1 MLTGHDQPW
10 AEWRA
15 AIAGARMHHGWILAG
30 RRGIGKRHF
39 ALAAAHELV
48 AEPGAPA
55 AGDHPDILLLQPQPT
70 NAEEEKK
77 REEGRPYQTRR
88 NITVDQLRQMQARLT
103 TRPTLGAR
111 RAIIIDAADDLE
123 PQGANALLKSLEEP
137 PVGSFFLLVA
147 HRLGRLLPTIR
158 SRCRV
163 LQFPELPAEQIDA
176 ILRRQVPQAD
186 AAARAAAIASAGG
199 SPGIAL
205 NFVELDLGPIHH
217 LMQEIVTH
225 GDHDLSRRGRLAD
238 TIGACPDRQ
247 RQLAIIDLAR
257 AVAVDRLYAGSTAA
271 TGILADTHADLVRL
285 GAQAS
290 THNFDAGL
298 LVMEIGGLLAR
309 MAVPREAAH
318 G

>member
-1 MLTGHDQPW
+1 MLIGHDQPW

-15 AIAGARMHHGWILAG
+15 VIGGGRMHHGWILAG

-39 ALAAAHELV
+39 AVAAAHELV
-48 AEPGAPA
+48 TGHEGPA
-55 AGDHPDILLLQPQPT
+55 SGDHPDVLVVQPQPA
-70 NAEEEKK
+70 NAEEERK
-77 REEGRPYQTRR
+77 REEGKPFQTRR

-103 TRPTLGAR
+103 TRPTLGDR

-163 LQFPELPAEQIDA
+163 LHFPELTATDVDA
-176 ILRRQVPQAD
+176 ILRQHAPQVD

-205 NFVELDLGPIHH
+205 DFVELDLGPIHR
-217 LMQEIVTH
+217 LMREIVDH
-225 GDHDLSRRGRLAD
+225 GDHDFARRGRLAEA
-238 TIGACPDRQ
+238 IGARPDRQ
-247 RQLAIIDLAR
+247 RQLAVIDLAR
-257 AVAVDRLYAGSTAA
+257 AVATDRLRAEPAA
-271 TGILADTHADLVRL
+271 ASRAIADIHADLVRL
-285 GAQAS
+285 GAQAP
-290 THNFDAGL
+290 THNFDASL